1 MILVFEEDR
10 IITSMA
16 FIVIVSILEFLLCT
30 VQALTCTFPMGVLE
44 RNCLLVSDYVRQPRC
59 SPVNNAEYFTEQP
72 LPDFHHQNFDASN
85 TIHPYKKVS
94 GHHLCQAYLPHPR

>member
-44 RNCLLVSDYVRQPRC
+44 RNCLLVRLRTAA
-59 SPVNNAEYFTEQP
+59 PVLSSQ
-72 LPDFHHQNFDASN
+72 Q
-85 TIHPYKKVS
+85 
-94 GHHLCQAYLPHPR
+94 C